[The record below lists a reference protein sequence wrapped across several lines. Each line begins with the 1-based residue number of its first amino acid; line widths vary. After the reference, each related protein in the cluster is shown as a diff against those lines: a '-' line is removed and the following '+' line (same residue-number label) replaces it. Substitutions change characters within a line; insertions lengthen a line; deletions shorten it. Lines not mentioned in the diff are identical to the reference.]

1 MPSPGISN
9 LAFFSL
15 KNCPCSEAS
24 ILRHFSKATTV
35 NMTTTCPEHKWRMLH
50 GPLKDFGE
58 SLTGFAQQ
66 LRILMYWCTRAAWLC
81 SHTEQKWMWGLLTSL
96 HVRNSDKL
104 IHISISR
111 GSMQYLP
118 RRVTNL
124 FYIQLCIVILSFL
137 YHTVAQVKETHET
150 PIIK

>member
-9 LAFFSL
+9 LAAFSL

-35 NMTTTCPEHKWRMLH
+35 NMTTTCPEHKSRMLH
-50 GPLKDFGE
+50 SPLKDFSE

-66 LRILMYWCTRAAWLC
+66 LRVLMYWCTRAAWLC
-81 SHTEQKWMWGLLTSL
+81 SHTEQKWTWRLLTSL

-118 RRVTNL
+118 RRVTKLTYFTSNYVL
-124 FYIQLCIVILSFL
+124 LSCPSSTILL
-137 YHTVAQVKETHET
+137 LR
-150 PIIK
+150 